1 LSGGGGDP
9 YAADPSQNQDGYG
22 NTGGYGSDPTVIY
35 SLSFL
40 FLSVCAPFP
49 NCFNI

>member
-1 LSGGGGDP
+1 LSGGGGDQ
-9 YAADPSQNQDGYG
+9 YATANQDGYG
-22 NTGGYGSDPTVIY
+22 NTGDYGSDPTVIY

-49 NCFNI
+49 NCFNV